1 MIKIWNKFF
10 NKADYK
16 KLKDED
22 LKKKNIKINNK
33 TIKEKLNNIKKVLEK
48 KKKNYFFPLGN
59 LVE

>member
-22 LKKKNIKINNK
+22 LKKKNIKIYNE
-33 TIKEKLNNIKKVLEK
+33 TIKVNLDNIKKALEK
-48 KKKNYFFPLGN
+48 KKKI
-59 LVE
+59 